1 MRTRN
6 ALALGAAAA
15 LIASAVVSGSAAI
28 AARGPHRP
36 VSAPSAAS
44 TAPAGDRSG
53 DRPTDRAPTCGKTSD
68 PVFPI
73 KTRLHGGPATVRA
86 GSGFHPWSVDLTN
99 STRETCHRIH
109 PVLVLTAQDRGL
121 TEDRVT
127 LEFYDEDADR
137 WRPVVLEETS
147 EDEIVGVFDGFQG
160 FVVPAGGTVTVRT
173 RLSLDAGTPSNTVTV
188 NAAVVQ
194 RKGDDGDWVGAS
206 GDHRFTIVAGE
217 GDRSTEPSPARSSA
231 DPSPSGSPTPA
242 ATPAGV
248 SPSRSGQLA
257 TTGSG
262 PLTRIGIGVGG
273 AILLGAGAL
282 ALLTRRRRTR
292 PHRR

>member
-6 ALALGAAAA
+6 ALALGAVAA

-28 AARGPHRP
+28 AARGPQRS
-36 VSAPSAAS
+36 VTAAS
-44 TAPAGDRSG
+44 TAPAEDRSG
-53 DRPTDRAPTCGKTSD
+53 DRPADRAPTCGKVSD

-73 KTRLHGGPATVRA
+73 GTRIDGGPTTVRA
-86 GSGFHPWSVDLTN
+86 GSGFHSWSVELTN

-109 PVLVLTAQDRGL
+109 PVIVLTAQDRGL

-127 LEFYDEDADR
+127 LEFYDPDAER
-137 WRPVVLEETS
+137 WRPVVLEETT
-147 EDEIVGVFDGFQG
+147 EDEIVGVFDDFQG
-160 FVVPAGGTVTVRT
+160 FVVPAGGTLTVRT
-173 RLSLDAGTPSNTVTV
+173 RLSLSTDTPSNTVTV

-206 GDHRFTIVAGE
+206 GDHRFTVVAGE
-217 GDRSTEPSPARSSA
+217 GSRSAGPSPARTTT
-231 DPSPSGSPTPA
+231 DPSRSAAPA
-242 ATPAGV
+242 PVTPAGV

-262 PLTRIGIGVGG
+262 PLTRIGVGVGG

-282 ALLTRRRRTR
+282 ALRTRRRRVAR
-292 PHRR
+292 PRRR